1 MKLKRWRDAARKYT
15 DLILHKYV
23 CSFFCVCVFFC
34 SVLFVVYEVYCF
46 NIVFVV

>member
-23 CSFFCVCVFFC
+23 CVCVFFC

-46 NIVFVV
+46 NIVFV